1 MQENKIIIKF
11 PQSYLDLLN
20 QVFEIEKKVSS
31 LKETNSIHRNL
42 TKMKETFRNI
52 FPSESGEESG
62 LSYHNPI
69 GEPYNETRTDVEASI
84 AGASTEKLF
93 ITEVIKPIIRYHKGG
108 INTITQ
114 KGIVIVETQNII

>member
-11 PQSYLDLLN
+11 PQSYLELLN

-31 LKETNSIHRNL
+31 LKEANSIHRNL
-42 TKMKETFRNI
+42 TKIKETFKNI
-52 FPSESGEESG
+52 FPSESSEESG
-62 LSYHNPI
+62 LSYYDPI

-84 AGASTEKLF
+84 AGTSTERLI

-108 INTITQ
+108 INTIAQ
-114 KGIVIVETQNII
+114 KGVVIVETKNFN